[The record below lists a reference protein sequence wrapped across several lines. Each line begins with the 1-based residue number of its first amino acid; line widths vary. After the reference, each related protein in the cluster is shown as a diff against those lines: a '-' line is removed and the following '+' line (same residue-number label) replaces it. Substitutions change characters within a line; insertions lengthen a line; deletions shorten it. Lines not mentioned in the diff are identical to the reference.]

1 LFLLETSPSLALTV
15 NSLAQHFDCQLERS
29 QAHQVITVFLCIANS
44 IDLQCHAAFTAWLK
58 SIVIFIS
65 FFFRKTNLDKFFCV
79 RDKMFR
85 VLDNEIAFTPI
96 ATRIL
101 LTVICFSSITD
112 RCCIEMG
119 KKKEMQ
125 DDLLISKQ
133 IRRYS

>member
-1 LFLLETSPSLALTV
+1 MFLLETSPSLALTV

-44 IDLQCHAAFTAWLK
+44 IDLQCHAAFAWSK

-65 FFFRKTNLDKFFCV
+65 FFLKKTNLDKFFCV

-101 LTVICFSSITD
+101 LLLTVICSSSITD

-119 KKKEMQ
+119 KK
-125 DDLLISKQ
+125 
-133 IRRYS
+133 RRCSSRMTCWLVNR